1 MNGNNIKLYPSN
13 WLYNAGVVGLLRVLE
28 RNGKWINQKFFKF
41 EESGEVIINI
51 DELISNEEEI
61 ECDSKKFRIS
71 KLGFYW
77 LLESWEQLVDKKE
90 GKDSDKKSSE
100 KIKEVWGKLFNT
112 WYRGFFNANT
122 EYLFKPPKRSK
133 ESKELIYQ
141 LDCFLKSFDGE
152 NFDGENICSFC
163 SRKFNFAY
171 KNVFTSEHSKFLG
184 ASKGVRGV
192 PNSFWNF
199 NPELYICNF
208 CSFVLL
214 NCHLA
219 FTPLPDDSEIFIN
232 APSFKVMYYLNKY
245 VQSLPKDGKKIKHL
259 LGMSLIEF
267 STKLKAQ
274 LGLWTSMNIEVVI
287 KYKYKKDANKYEDKI
302 DFFSL
307 PAEIVSLLNDHEIS
321 SLIYQIGEFKVLD
334 IVLDGKFNKLIEDS
348 YRLMKILMKD
358 QRSKADKEFLK
369 EYFKKNQKDEERKK
383 AVQNMLKLYAL
394 IEEKIGRN
402 GLWQARV

>member
-1 MNGNNIKLYPSN
+1 MNGGNIKLYPSN

-122 EYLFKPPKRSK
+122 EYLFKPPERSKKRSK

-219 FTPLPDDSEIFIN
+219 LTPLPDGSEIFIN

-245 VQSLPKDGKKIKHL
+245 VQSLPKEGNKIKHL

-287 KYKYKKDANKYEDKI
+287 KYEAKI

-334 IVLDGKFNKLIEDS
+334 IVLDGKFNKLIEDA
-348 YRLMKILMKD
+348 YRLMKALMRD
-358 QRSKADKEFLK
+358 QKSKADKEFLN
-369 EYFKKNQKDEERKK
+369 EYFKKNQEDDERKE

-394 IEEKIGRN
+394 IEEKIRGN
-402 GLWQARV
+402 SLWKARS